1 MKRDVMLKKFCSF
14 LTDAD
19 IVVFGSKDL
28 SKEAFEVYK
37 PGHLYIT
44 DSFGLAV
51 SVGLGIAMCTD
62 KRVFVFTGEGDI
74 LRDFGIILQMA
85 ASKCQNIFLI
95 IFNNGVYQN
104 AGGFPNIFNKMISQM
119 SVLFSLGCRTF
130 NLTQDLEKKETHDT
144 KHFISRATG
153 PLAMVLN
160 IDKSKNIYTDT
171 KVKNNIEE
179 FKELLRDKEKKS
191 SLYNPFAIMEELGD
205 LPTLK
210 V

>member
-19 IVVFGSKDL
+19 IVIFGSNDL
-28 SKEAFEVYK
+28 SKEASEIYK
-37 PGHLYIT
+37 PGHFYIT
-44 DSFGLAV
+44 DNFSLAV
-51 SVGLGIAMCTD
+51 SLGLGIAMCTD
-62 KRVFVFTGEGDI
+62 KRVFVFVGEGDI

-130 NLTQDLEKKETHDT
+130 NLTKDFEKKETRDT
-144 KHFISRATG
+144 KHFIARATG
-153 PLAMVLN
+153 PIAMILN
-160 IDKSKNIYTDT
+160 TDKSKNVYADI
-171 KVKNNIEE
+171 KVKNYMEE
-179 FKELLRDKEKKS
+179 FKELLRDKNKKS
-191 SLYNPFAIMEELGD
+191 SLYDPFAVVDIVED
-205 LPTLK
+205 LPILK